1 MMPEPFTDSRRLTGC
16 NVYFAGTGAALEAAR
31 GLAFDDGT
39 LARWQAHIAAAR
51 AALGWPETDTVIRRH
66 PSGASLAFTAPLDQ
80 LYTATEVNEWAWWSA
95 LVDFRT
101 DPADL
106 TGASTRAEAVA
117 VPFSPREKVAEEPA
131 PYLIRGRMRE
141 GAQSSNATSR
151 KKLPFDQETQ
161 HFIRQLRKNSTDPEQ
176 LLWSFLRDRRLH
188 GQKFR
193 RQKTLGPYIL
203 DFYCHEL
210 KLAIALDGGQHNE
223 PQHLANDAKRDAFVA
238 SQGVM
243 TLRYWN
249 HEVLGRT
256 EDVLFDISHR
266 VLALVKGDA
275 VDGESMPSSAPVSS
289 TGQALRAPSP
299 KGRREEQKLFHAP
312 GHAAVWDADSALVTL
327 RLAAVAEARPALTA
341 LQGAAAEH
349 RVAFLADDDEVS
361 LGEGSGSRCWFV
373 DELPAPALVP
383 WRDLHDMPTALVTG
397 SNGKTTTVR
406 LLAAMTRAHG
416 WRTAHTCTDG
426 VYFEGQSLE
435 AGDFSG
441 PTGARTALRHPQ
453 AQAAI
458 LETARGGMLRRGL
471 AVCRANVAVVT
482 NIAVDHFGEYGVHTL
497 LDLARVKLTVA
508 RAIGPGGLLVLN
520 ADDAVLREQAQTL
533 SCPLGWFALDFE
545 NPLLQAHRSRG
556 GPVCGVRDG
565 TLWLQTGDA
574 SFPLGEVASMP
585 ITLDG
590 RASYN
595 IANLAGA
602 ALAGSALGVPP
613 ATLADTLLR
622 FGRSPADNPGRLQ
635 RWRFGDLQVYVDYA
649 HNPDGLRGL
658 LRAIDAQA
666 RRGRLAM
673 ILGHAGNRED
683 ADLRAVA
690 SAAAQAGP
698 DLVVLKDIAGYE
710 RGRSP
715 GEVAAIMRAQLV
727 ADGVAETAI
736 ATCLDEVD
744 AARLP
749 LAWARDGDLLVLPI
763 HEMEAREQVTAL
775 LDRMA
780 AQGWRAGEPLPDADA
795 DTVGAT

>member
-16 NVYFAGTGAALEAAR
+16 NVYFAGTGAALEVAR
-31 GLAFDDGT
+31 GLAFDDAA
-39 LARWQAHIAAAR
+39 LARWQANVATAR

-95 LVDFRT
+95 LVD
-101 DPADL
+101 PGAD
-106 TGASTRAEAVA
+106 AVA
-117 VPFSPREKVAEEPA
+117 LPFSPREKVAE
-131 PYLIRGRMRE
+131 GRMRE
-141 GAQSSNATSR
+141 GAQHSNATFR
-151 KKLPFDQETQ
+151 KKLPFDQETKD
-161 HFIRQLRKNSTDPEQ
+161 FIRQLRKNSTDPEQ

-210 KLAIALDGGQHNE
+210 KLAIELDGGQHNE
-223 PQHLANDAKRDAFVA
+223 SQSLASDARRDAFVA
-238 SQGVM
+238 GQGVM

-249 HEVLGRT
+249 HDVLERTDEVLA
-256 EDVLFDISHR
+256 DISYR
-266 VLALVKGDA
+266 VLALVKGDL
-275 VDGESMPSSAPVSS
+275 VDGQSMPSSD
-289 TGQALRAPSP
+289 LRPPSP
-299 KGRREEQKLFHAP
+299 GGRREEQKPEPYHAP
-312 GHAAVWDADSALVTL
+312 GHASVWNADSALHTL
-327 RLAAVAEARPALTA
+327 RLAAAAEARPELTA
-341 LQGAAAEH
+341 LQRAAAEH

-373 DELPAPALVP
+373 DELPTPALVP
-383 WRDLHDMPTALVTG
+383 WRDLHDIPTALVTG

-406 LLAAMTRAHG
+406 LLAAMTRANG

-508 RAIGPGGLLVLN
+508 RAVGPSGLLVLN
-520 ADDAVLREQAQTL
+520 ADDAVLREQARTL

-545 NPLLQAHRSRG
+545 NPLLQAHRAHG

-565 TLWLQTGDA
+565 TLWLQTAGA
-574 SFPLGEVASMP
+574 AFPLGEVASMP
-585 ITLDG
+585 ITLEG

-602 ALAGSALGVPP
+602 ALAGSALGIPP
-613 ATLADTLLR
+613 ATLADTLMR

-635 RWRFGDLQVYVDYA
+635 HWRFGDLQVYVDYA

-710 RGRSP
+710 RGRAP

-727 ADGVAETAI
+727 ADGVAETGL

-763 HEMEAREQVTAL
+763 HEMEAREQVTNL

-780 AQGWRAGEPLPDADA
+780 AQGWRAGEPLP
-795 DTVGAT
+795 